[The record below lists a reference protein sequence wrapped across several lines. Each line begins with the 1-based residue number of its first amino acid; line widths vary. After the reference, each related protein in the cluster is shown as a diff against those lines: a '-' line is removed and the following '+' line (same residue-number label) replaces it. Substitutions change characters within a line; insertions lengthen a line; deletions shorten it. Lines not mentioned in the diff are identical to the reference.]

1 MSSLP
6 FDEKLGTACHLTVL
20 SRRFFDAWW
29 LYESSDSRP
38 QIIQALNRFPEFFRF
53 DSHAHFVAMVNHL
66 ASLYE
71 KRQDTINF
79 EALIQEASQ
88 GQLVSSAAL
97 AEAQQ
102 QLQVVAA
109 LRSKVAILR
118 SNLFSHRSGS
128 VSYQR
133 AFELA
138 AITPF
143 QLRDLTDAGLSI
155 SSIFSRARGLAE
167 CLYIPATPE
176 QLRRMLDELLPGGS

>member
-6 FDEKLGTACHLTVL
+6 FDEKISTACHLTVL
-20 SRRFFDAWW
+20 SRRFFDVWW

-38 QIIQALNRFPEFFRF
+38 EVIQALNRFPEFFRF

-71 KRQDTINF
+71 KRPDTINF

-88 GQLVSSAAL
+88 GQLVASQAL

-102 QLQVVAA
+102 RLQAVAA
-109 LRSKVAILR
+109 LRPKVAILR

-128 VSYQR
+128 VSYQK
-133 AFELA
+133 AFDLA

-155 SSIFSRARGLAE
+155 SNALSKARGMSE
-167 CLYIPATPE
+167 CFYLPATPE
-176 QLRRMLDELLPGGS
+176 QLRRMLDELLAGGS